1 MRDVFT
7 GAMSFRRLAVL
18 LERLPVESEYKTE
31 LRETTD
37 LTALPPP
44 EPGSYGSWSQLEL
57 LVARLGDRM
66 DHWLWMNADP
76 KSRPASP
83 PSPWPRPG
91 VDDNVRAIS
100 PEALAY
106 LEYVREHHGE
116 APPDDWR
123 PATG

>member
-37 LTALPPP
+37 LSALPPP

-83 PSPWPRPG
+83 PPALAAAGRGRQRAGDLSG
-91 VDDNVRAIS
+91 GAGLSGVRA
-100 PEALAY
+100 
-106 LEYVREHHGE
+106 R
-116 APPDDWR
+116 APR
-123 PATG
+123 GGAS